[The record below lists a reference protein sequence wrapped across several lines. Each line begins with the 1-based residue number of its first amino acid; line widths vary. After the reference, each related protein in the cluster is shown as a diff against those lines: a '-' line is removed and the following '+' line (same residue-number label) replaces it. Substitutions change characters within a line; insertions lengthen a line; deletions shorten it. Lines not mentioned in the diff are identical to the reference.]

1 MVGDLSV
8 VAVPG
13 GGDDESTIYI
23 EVDTASTVRSGW
35 ENDEVRDRATERA
48 VAVARDILGE
58 GVELA
63 RSCARRFTAGLK
75 ELGEDLAPDEVEL
88 QLGITLDAELGA
100 VLAKTKAG
108 AQVQVTMRWRR
119 P

>member
-1 MVGDLSV
+1 VSV

-23 EVDTASTVRSGW
+23 EVDTVPEVKPGWGNDDVR
-35 ENDEVRDRATERA
+35 NRAAERA

-63 RSCARRFTAGLK
+63 KSCARRFTEGLN
-75 ELGEDLAPDEVEL
+75 ELGEDLAPDEIEL
-88 QLGITLDAELGA
+88 QLGITLDAEFGA
-100 VLAKTKAG
+100 MVAKTKAG